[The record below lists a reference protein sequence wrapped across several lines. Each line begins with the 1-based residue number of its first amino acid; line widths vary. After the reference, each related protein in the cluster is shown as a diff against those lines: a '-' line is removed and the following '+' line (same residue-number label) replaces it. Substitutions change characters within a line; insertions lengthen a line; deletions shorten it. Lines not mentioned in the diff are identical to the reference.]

1 MCKLPEESGN
11 VNTSPFEPNDEW
23 LATASKELQIDAMRR
38 WFLDRYEDPANQ
50 TPWNGEC
57 KEYVFIWGGPYDPDE
72 EIQSRFNGVVDYE
85 TMRELIDNLCL
96 ETGHK

>member
-38 WFLDRYEDPANQ
+38 WFLDRMFPFPQGTKMHITN
-50 TPWNGEC
+50 
-57 KEYVFIWGGPYDPDE
+57 
-72 EIQSRFNGVVDYE
+72 
-85 TMRELIDNLCL
+85 
-96 ETGHK
+96 